1 MLSCEYVR
9 PAASTLSSLQH
20 EQDALGSDVVGHDAS
35 GNPILKDI
43 GMYLRDNIKK
53 HIKVSTAFCRQSPVL

>member
-1 MLSCEYVR
+1 MAPRLRLEFRHLQLVR
-9 PAASTLSSLQH
+9 HVQ
-20 EQDALGSDVVGHDAS
+20 EALGSDVVGHDAS

-53 HIKVSTAFCRQSPVL
+53 HISVRTPAPYMPA